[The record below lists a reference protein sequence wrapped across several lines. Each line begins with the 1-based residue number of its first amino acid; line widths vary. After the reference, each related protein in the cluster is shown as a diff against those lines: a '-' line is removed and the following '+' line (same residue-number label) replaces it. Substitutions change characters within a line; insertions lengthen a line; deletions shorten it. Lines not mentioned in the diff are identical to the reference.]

1 MRWLTGG
8 FHAPSPVE
16 GPADAPQPA
25 RMPSAASCRRQLSVS
40 APVPAAEFDR
50 FYGLMVVAGR
60 LQANPAIEPP
70 FTKT

>member
-1 MRWLTGG
+1 
-8 FHAPSPVE
+8 
-16 GPADAPQPA
+16 
-25 RMPSAASCRRQLSVS
+25 MPSAASCRRQLSAS
-40 APVPAAEFDR
+40 APVPAAEFNR

>member
-25 RMPSAASCRRQLSVS
+25 RMPSAVSCRQLSAS